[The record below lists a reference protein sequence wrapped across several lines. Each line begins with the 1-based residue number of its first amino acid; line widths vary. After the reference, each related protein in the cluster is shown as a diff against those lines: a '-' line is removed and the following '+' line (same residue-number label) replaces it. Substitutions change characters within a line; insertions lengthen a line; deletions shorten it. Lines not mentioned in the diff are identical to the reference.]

1 MQTRHLKTL
10 VQIAQVG
17 SFATAA
23 NQLNMTLSTLS
34 MQMKTLEEELQVSM
48 FDRSHRP
55 PKLTPIGRKI
65 AEKAQIVLNAENA
78 LLESSHETKGLLFL
92 KNAKIKAPKANF
104 DLETALSEK
113 LEERV
118 LAGQLDAAILTAS
131 KQSEAGLKYDVL
143 REETLVYA
151 LPAKTSKLSIENTA
165 LELPFLQFNPNSGIG
180 KLIANHVRKLTSKSN
195 SQPIVLDSVEAIM
208 ECVNRR
214 YANETVTI
222 VPTSGKTLS
231 PPVPLSPAWPAWRWL
246 SLMTSRLVGENASC
260 KCFSRYSATALISL
274 TPNQKCHNRTFCS
287 QLFEMSIL
295 VHFQKMPIIL
305 QWLQIQNYSIRS
317 VLLKVRKNLHHP
329 KLWKAFANGRAA
341 QNQQLTK
348 RL

>member
-78 LLESSHETKGLLFL
+78 LLESSHETKGLAGNYRIGFVATASVRLLPLFL

-143 REETLVYA
+143 REETLFYA
-151 LPAKTSKLSIENTA
+151 LPSKTSKLSIEDTA
-165 LELPFLQFNPNSGIG
+165 VELPFLQFNPSSGIG

-195 SQPIVLDSVEAIM
+195 PQPIVLDSVEAIM
-208 ECVNRR
+208 ECVNEGLGFTLLAEPDIRR

-231 PPVPLSPAWPAWRWL
+231 RK
-246 SLMTSRLVGENASC
+246 LVL
-260 KCFSRYSATALISL
+260 ATADKEGGHHMTENLV
-274 TPNQKCHNRTFCS
+274 T
-287 QLFEMSIL
+287 LFE
-295 VHFQKMPIIL
+295 
-305 QWLQIQNYSIRS
+305 
-317 VLLKVRKNLHHP
+317 
-329 KLWKAFANGRAA
+329 A
-341 QNQQLTK
+341 
-348 RL
+348 

>member
-78 LLESSHETKGLLFL
+78 LLESSHETKGLAGNYRIGFVATASVRLLPLFL

-118 LAGQLDAAILTAS
+118 LSGQLDAAILTAS

-151 LPAKTSKLSIENTA
+151 LPSKTSKLSIEETA
-165 LELPFLQFNPNSGIG
+165 VELPFLQFNPSSGIG

-195 SQPIVLDSVEAIM
+195 PQPIILDSVEAIM
-208 ECVNRR
+208 ECVNEGLGFTLLAEPDIKR

-222 VPTSGKTLS
+222 VPTSGKTLN
-231 PPVPLSPAWPAWRWL
+231 RK
-246 SLMTSRLVGENASC
+246 LVL
-260 KCFSRYSATALISL
+260 ATAD
-274 TPNQKCHNRTFCS
+274 KEGGHNMTENLVT
-287 QLFEMSIL
+287 LFEE
-295 VHFQKMPIIL
+295 
-305 QWLQIQNYSIRS
+305 
-317 VLLKVRKNLHHP
+317 
-329 KLWKAFANGRAA
+329 
-341 QNQQLTK
+341 
-348 RL
+348 